1 MSTPILLRRDFGSGE
16 VRAAVRRCKDAAQ
29 VRRLLAIA
37 TILDGGSR
45 SEAAKV
51 GGVTLQII
59 RDWVLR
65 FNEAGP
71 DGLATRKA
79 PGPKTILNDDH
90 RRALEEIVDAGPLPA
105 VHGVVRWRIID
116 LVQWL
121 WDEFEVSISKQAL
134 GHELRTMGYRKLSA
148 RPRHHGQRPE
158 DIAIFKKT
166 SPRAWR
172 KSARACPK
180 ARPSNC
186 GGRMKPGSA
195 RRP

>member
-1 MSTPILLRRDFGSGE
+1 MSLPVRIRQDFRAGE
-16 VRAAVRRCKDAAQ
+16 VRTAARRSKDAAQ

-45 SEAAKV
+45 SEAARI

-79 PGPKTILNDDH
+79 PGPATILNDEH
-90 RRALEEIVDAGPLPA
+90 RRALEEIIASGPIPA

-121 WDEFEVSISKQAL
+121 WEEFEVSISKQAL

-158 DIAIFKKT
+158 DIAVFKKT
-166 SPRAWR
+166 SPPVWR

-180 ARPSNC
+180 ARP
-186 GGRMKPGSA
+186 
-195 RRP
+195 